1 MNTRNRT
8 LIILGALI
16 LILGFW
22 GCSSYNG
29 MITKN
34 QAVEKAV
41 GDLNLQY
48 QRRNDLLN
56 NLIETVKREADY
68 EKSTLK
74 AIVDARAN
82 AVNGG
87 LPKLDPNNLT
97 PEQIEAFQK
106 NAASQQRMISIIF
119 ENYPNLRATEAYN
132 KLMDETTGTEN
143 RVAVYRERFNS
154 AVQEYNLLVI
164 RFPGMLFAKFFGFK
178 EKAFFQNQAGTENAP
193 DYKEKFKDQ

>member
-1 MNTRNRT
+1 
-8 LIILGALI
+8 
-16 LILGFW
+16 
-22 GCSSYNG
+22 

-34 QAVEKAV
+34 QAVEKSV

-56 NLIETVKREADY
+56 NLIETVKQEANY

-74 AIVDARAN
+74 AIVDARAS
-82 AVNGG
+82 ASNGG
-87 LPKLDPNNLT
+87 LPQLDPKNLT

-106 NAASQQRMISIIF
+106 NAAMQQKMISIIV
-119 ENYPNLRATEAYN
+119 ENYPNLKATEAYN

-143 RVAVYRERFNS
+143 RVAVYRERFNA
-154 AVQEYNLLVI
+154 AVQDYNLSII
-164 RFPGMLFAKFFGFK
+164 RFPGMIFAKLFGFK

-193 DYKEKFKDQ
+193 DYKDKFKE

>member
-1 MNTRNRT
+1 MNTRNRS
-8 LIILGALI
+8 LIILVAVI
-16 LILGFW
+16 AILGFW
-22 GCSSYNG
+22 GCNSYNG

-48 QRRNDLLN
+48 QRRSDLLN
-56 NLIETVKREADY
+56 NLIETVKQEANY

-74 AIVDARAN
+74 AIIEARAS
-82 AVNGG
+82 ASNGG
-87 LPKLDPNNLT
+87 VPHLDAKDLT

-106 NAASQQRMISIIF
+106 NAAAQQKMISVIV
-119 ENYPNLRATEAYN
+119 ENYPNLKATEAYN

-143 RVAVYRERFNS
+143 RVAVYRERFNA
-154 AVQEYNLLVI
+154 AVQEYNLAII
-164 RFPGMLFAKFFGFK
+164 RFPGMIFAKLFGFK

-193 DYKEKFKDQ
+193 DYKEKFKN